1 MRRYLVVANQ
11 TLGGEHLAEA
21 IQARLAGGPSS
32 FHVVVPATQPQD
44 QAVWTEGE
52 ARALATKRLEAAVDR
67 FRALGADVDGEVGDE
82 RPLEAIADAV
92 REREF
97 DEIILSTLP
106 PGLSRWLGQ
115 DLPHRVERQFDLPVQ
130 HVIGD
135 PEPAEPTGRRPG

>member
-21 IQARLAGGPSS
+21 IRARLAGGPSS

-52 ARALATKRLEAAVDR
+52 ARALATKRLEAAVAR
-67 FRALGADVDGEVGDE
+67 FRGLGADVEGEVGDE

-97 DEIILSTLP
+97 EEIILSTLP

-115 DLPHRVERQFDLPVQ
+115 DLPHRVERQFDLPVE
-130 HVIGD
+130 HVVGN
-135 PEPAEPTGRRPG
+135 PEPAKPTTHPPG